1 MSKYKSRKVTIDG
14 ITFDSKKES
23 ERYKELKLL
32 RQAGIIS
39 NLELQKRFELQPSFI
54 CNGKRYRPIYYICD
68 FYYNRDGE
76 WIIEDVKSEITKK
89 DKVYKLKKKM
99 MAFKGLEITEV

>member
-39 NLELQKRFELQPSFI
+39 DLELQKRFDFLSDGAGVLIIYFFISLREEIRPHRIKTLLLSSLIDVTIYSALQSYPFF
-54 CNGKRYRPIYYICD
+54 C
-68 FYYNRDGE
+68 
-76 WIIEDVKSEITKK
+76 
-89 DKVYKLKKKM
+89 
-99 MAFKGLEITEV
+99 